1 MQPEANHHSFH
12 VFNPMSDLSYLGIQ
26 SYTFI
31 ITKLYLRFLI
41 KSRKLEQ
48 IWIKKHR
55 IIHSLQHMSL
65 PIDTESLKKI
75 NKPELIEKLFSALVA
90 LKCAEETIL
99 RQSDSLVL
107 STNELVKQCEM
118 SRSLSIKK
126 TDINPSSSEQRN
138 YADVVKRPSTI
149 ILKPNMTVGSGDKI
163 ALKNKFDDALKNVNV
178 NNARVT
184 ENGYF
189 IVNVPNEENYNRA
202 TNNLRSVFSNDFSFE
217 NLKKLLPKLT
227 ITNIPKDIEDSDIIP
242 SLCNKDVNI
251 NEMIQNGEMCELL
264 RSWDMRRQTAGV
276 VTLKNVALKCSPKI
290 RNYIMNTND
299 GFVYLNLVRCKT
311 YDRFFISQCYHC
323 CGFNHFA
330 KNCPDKYKLS
340 ICAKCAG
347 VHSTKTVEKMLKNV

>member
-1 MQPEANHHSFH
+1 
-12 VFNPMSDLSYLGIQ
+12 MSALDFCKHYD
-26 SYTFI
+26 
-31 ITKLYLRFLI
+31 KLR
-41 KSRKLEQ
+41 
-48 IWIKKHR
+48 
-55 IIHSLQHMSL
+55 SL

-217 NLKKLLPKLT
+217 NPKKLLPKLT

-299 GFVYLNLVRCKT
+299 CFVYLNLVTYKT
-311 YDRFFISQCYHC
+311 YDRFFISQC
-323 CGFNHFA
+323 
-330 KNCPDKYKLS
+330 
-340 ICAKCAG
+340 
-347 VHSTKTVEKMLKNV
+347 